1 MPYCAKCA
9 GCWQADA
16 CVSEAS
22 PCGSLVRGG
31 LLSTHAQSTRRRAEP
46 SRSDRTSPGVGGSR
60 HRMQFSAPCLSEKA
74 VVQTARSTSS
84 RLNEYDR
91 ISQHVAAASCVAC
104 MKHVCA
110 VAHGICSTG
119 WPRTT
124 RIFEPRLLV
133 RTVALASVCCVGLPF
148 RGREFPT

>member
-9 GCWQADA
+9 GCWQTDA

-22 PCGSLVRGG
+22 PCERLVLGG
-31 LLSTHAQSTRRRAEP
+31 LWNTHAQSTRRRAEP

-60 HRMQFSAPCLSEKA
+60 RRMQFSAPCLSEKA

-91 ISQHVAAASCVAC
+91 ISQHAAAASCVAC

-110 VAHGICSTG
+110 IAHGICRTG
-119 WPRTT
+119 WLRTT
-124 RIFEPRLLV
+124 RIFEPSPLV
-133 RTVALASVCCVGLPF
+133 RTVALASVCCVGLPH